1 MVDRGPRRDRRTRW
15 GRAAVLACC
24 LLGVTSCAGD
34 DDEREQSATRSTV
47 EDGPGSGSTIP
58 AAVAA
63 PPDPGEAAG
72 PFAVGHRELTAVD
85 PSRGGRALPVAVW
98 YPADDAS
105 TGPATSYPFVGD
117 VGITSE
123 LSADDV
129 AAADGAFPL
138 VVFSHG
144 NGGTRTQSTFL
155 AESLASHGFVVASP
169 DHVGNTATDLVLG
182 VGVSQVQSALDRP
195 LDVRSVI
202 DLLAERSADPTDGL
216 FDHVDTS
223 AVGVT
228 GHSFG
233 GLTSLATAVETD
245 GVPAEPRVA
254 AIAPLAPASSV
265 IGDEALASITTPTL
279 LVGGLLDRTTPM
291 EPEITRPAALI
302 SAPSLVTVAVEGAGH
317 ISFTDIC
324 PVAAQYKAKADA
336 VALIVAYL
344 DRLAEEGCSDEF
356 VEPGRVQ
363 SLTNRYVV
371 SFFRVHLAHDEA
383 YRELLR
389 SVPGATVEVVRDSA
403 DASATSPTTST
414 PGEPADTDPISGGD
428 RTYPTTMRVLALR
441 DPDRTT
447 PAAGPTPEDDHRSL
461 DTWLWAPDAPGP
473 FPLIV
478 FAHGFNGHPEL
489 FSQLFDVWA
498 SHGYVVA
505 APQFPRTSN
514 RAQDPTAGLPDFA
527 SQPGDLAFVLDEVL
541 ERAAPGGELDGVV
554 DADRV
559 GAAGL
564 SLGGGTVYGF
574 AYNECCRDDRVDAVE
589 ILAGADFPLP
599 GELDLSTGP
608 PLLVVHGTLDP
619 AIPYSTA
626 QRLVGAAG
634 VPTWFV
640 TLRDGLHS
648 QPFDDLDSPYD
659 RHVEAFTTDFWDVHL
674 AGRSDRQQAFEAD
687 TDVEGLVEL
696 EAVS

>member
-1 MVDRGPRRDRRTRW
+1 VRS
-15 GRAAVLACC
+15 AVVLATC
-24 LLGVTSCAGD
+24 LLAATACAGD
-34 DDEREQSATRSTV
+34 DQR
-47 EDGPGSGSTIP
+47 GSGSTSPSTVPTP
-58 AAVAA
+58 A
-63 PPDPGEAAG
+63 DPGEGSG

-85 PSRGGRALPVAVW
+85 PSRGGRELPVAVW
-98 YPADDAS
+98 YPAEADSDGA
-105 TGPATSYPFVGD
+105 ATFYPFVGD
-117 VGITSE
+117 VGVTSE
-123 LSADDV
+123 LSTDDAT
-129 AAADGAFPL
+129 AAGGTFPL
-138 VVFSHG
+138 IVFSHG

-155 AESLASHGFVVASP
+155 AEALASHGFVVASP

-195 LDVRSVI
+195 LDVSSVI
-202 DLLAERSADPTDGL
+202 DLLAERAADPADAL
-216 FDHVDTS
+216 FGHVDTS

-233 GLTSLATAVETD
+233 GLTSLASAVETD

-279 LVGGLLDRTTPM
+279 LVGGALDGTTPV
-291 EPEITRPAALI
+291 EPEITRPASLI
-302 SAPSLVTVAVEGAGH
+302 SAPSLVTVVVDGAGH

-324 PVAAQYKAKADA
+324 PVAAQYKTEADA

-344 DRLAEEGCSDEF
+344 DGLADEGCSDEF
-356 VEPGRVQ
+356 VEPDRVH

-371 SFFRVHLAHDEA
+371 SFFRVHLARDDA
-383 YRELLR
+383 YRALLA
-389 SVPGATVEVVRDSA
+389 SAPGATVEVVRDGVDESGTTPDESSPDEAA
-403 DASATSPTTST
+403 DA
-414 PGEPADTDPISGGD
+414 EPVSGGD
-428 RTYPTTMRVLALR
+428 RSYPTTMRVLTLR

-447 PAAGPTPEDDHRSL
+447 PAAGPMPDEDHRSL
-461 DTWLWAPDAPGP
+461 ETWLWAPDAPGP

-489 FSQLFDVWA
+489 FGQLFGAWA

-505 APQFPRTSN
+505 APQFPRTSSE
-514 RAQDPTAGLPDFA
+514 AADPTAGLPDFA

-541 ERAAPGGELDGVV
+541 DRAEPGGELDGVV

-599 GELDLSTGP
+599 GELDLSRGP

-619 AIPYSTA
+619 AIPYATA
-626 QRLVGAAG
+626 QRLVASAG

-640 TLRDGLHS
+640 TLVDGLHS

-674 AGRSDRQQAFEAD
+674 AGRSNRQAAFEAD
-687 TDVEGLVEL
+687 ADVEGLVEL
-696 EAVS
+696 EAVR